1 MVTPWE
7 PGRDGEERANISGDE
22 GEFNRGAPGQFVPG
36 QFVPGPF
43 VVVGF
48 FSSDCNKFS
57 KAIRSSF
64 IPSRVVPS

>member
-7 PGRDGEERANISGDE
+7 PETDDEERANISRDE
-22 GEFNRGAPGQFVPG
+22 GEFNRGAPGQFVSG
-36 QFVPGPF
+36 QI
-43 VVVGF
+43 VVVGL

>member
-7 PGRDGEERANISGDE
+7 PGRDGEERANISRDE

-36 QFVPGPF
+36 QFV
-43 VVVGF
+43 VEGF

-64 IPSRVVPS
+64 MPSRVVPS

>member
-7 PGRDGEERANISGDE
+7 PGRDGEERANISRDE
-22 GEFNRGAPGQFVPG
+22 GEFNRGAPGQFV
-36 QFVPGPF
+36 VA
-43 VVVGF
+43 GF
-48 FSSDCNKFS
+48 FSADCNKFS